1 MANTFSQI
9 YLHLIFAVK
18 GRDTK
23 LFPGIHQRVHA
34 YMGGIVRDCGHIPI
48 AIGGTDNH
56 VHILI
61 GYNINQLVPD
71 LVKDVKVSTTNFI
84 NTNRLIPSKFAWQRG
99 YACFSYSNSHVE
111 TVRQY
116 VENQVEHHKGM
127 TFREETIRDFER
139 RGIVFDEKF
148 IFED

>member
-18 GRDTK
+18 GREAM
-23 LFPGIHQRVHA
+23 LFPGVRQRVHS
-34 YMGGIVRDCGHIPI
+34 YMGGIIRDCGHIPI

-61 GYNINQLVPD
+61 GYNINQPVPD
-71 LVKDVKVSTTNFI
+71 LVKEVKVSTTNFI
-84 NTNRLIPSKFAWQRG
+84 NNNRLIAFKFAWQRG

-127 TFREETIRDFER
+127 TLEEEMIRDLER

-148 IFED
+148 IFEG